1 MKKIIAALC
10 AMLLLLSVASCGKK
24 EEETGTGKGN
34 ETSTKKQYVES
45 DTSEPESDTDSSES
59 ATESASETETETKKP
74 QETESEK
81 EYTDADFKKVDE
93 IIYIT
98 SDLLSVRVKP
108 QSGAKIDRYLKFGA
122 SAKRVGYNEVW
133 SILEIGGVK
142 YYAYSAHMTTTNFT
156 GSDFTDMEKTT
167 MYVTVDTLNV
177 RLYPS
182 TEKFSTSKGLLSK
195 NDAVTCVGT
204 NGKWYHIE
212 YKDGFGYVSASCLSK
227 TKPSENPDFD
237 LSGFKFYEEPI
248 SLFVTADKLN
258 VRHYPSADNA
268 VSAIEGSLTKDEK
281 ITCYGDNG
289 EWVQIDYNGNK
300 FYVNGKYLARIVGG
314 DPIFGEK
321 EPDLTGFNFYKE
333 PKTLYVTAD
342 TLNVRKYPS
351 ADDKVSVIKGKFVKD
366 QAVLCYGDNGT
377 WAQVNWNGYK
387 YYVNVKYLSDTLG
400 GSTGEEKP
408 DLSDFTL
415 YETPVTMYVT
425 ASFLRIRRLPD
436 IDAATLKDETGKEV
450 VFTKGDAVVCTGCND
465 NWYQILI
472 DGKYYY
478 VGKTF
483 IEADK
488 PATPSAG

>member
-24 EEETGTGKGN
+24 EGETGTEKGS

-59 ATESASETETETKKP
+59 TTESASETETETKKP

-98 SDLLSVRVKP
+98 SELLSVRVKP
-108 QSGAKIDRYLKFGA
+108 QSGAKIDRYLKFRA
-122 SAKRVGYNEVW
+122 SAKRVGYNDVW
-133 SILEIGGVK
+133 SILEIGGVR
-142 YYAYSAHMTTTNFT
+142 YYAYSAYMTTTNFT
-156 GSDFTDMEKTT
+156 GSDFKDMEKTT
-167 MYVTVDTLNV
+167 MYVTVDSLNV
-177 RLYPS
+177 REYPS
-182 TEKFSTSKGLLSK
+182 TGGYSKIKGSLSK
-195 NDAVTCVGT
+195 DDTVTCVGT

-227 TKPSENPDFD
+227 TKPSENPEFD

-248 SLFVTADKLN
+248 SLFVVTPSLN
-258 VRHYPSADNA
+258 VRHYPSADNDI
-268 VSAIEGSLTKDEK
+268 SAIEGTLKNGDK

-300 FYVNGKYLARIVGG
+300 FYVSGKYLGRIADG

-321 EPDLTGFNFYKE
+321 EPDLTGFKFYEE
-333 PKTLYVTAD
+333 PKTMYVTAD

-351 ADDKVSVIKGKFVKD
+351 ADDKTSIIKGKFVKD
-366 QAVLCYGDNGT
+366 QAIVCYGDNGE
-377 WAQVNWNGYK
+377 WVQINWNGYK
-387 YYVNVKYLSDTLG
+387 YYVKLNYLSDTLG
-400 GSTGEEKP
+400 GSTEEKP

-415 YETPVTMYVT
+415 YETPITMYVSSSIST
-425 ASFLRIRRLPD
+425 LYIRILPD
-436 IDAATLKDETGKEV
+436 SESRVLAETLTG
-450 VFTKGDAVVCTGCND
+450 GDAVVCTGCND